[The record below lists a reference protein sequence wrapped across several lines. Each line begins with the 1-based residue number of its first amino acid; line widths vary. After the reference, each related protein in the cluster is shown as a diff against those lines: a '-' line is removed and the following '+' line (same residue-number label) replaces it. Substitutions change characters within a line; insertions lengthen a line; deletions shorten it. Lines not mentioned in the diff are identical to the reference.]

1 MAVMAAIVVGR
12 AIVEVKAKRAIDC
25 FSMRK

>member
-12 AIVEVKAKRAIDC
+12 AIVAVKAKMAIDC